1 MYLFLKSFFDRSVS
15 FISIFFLL
23 PFFLFISLL
32 IIIIDKEKPFFRQI
46 RIGYK
51 KRKFYILK
59 FRTMTRR
66 VQIES
71 KETLGLNDPRITAL
85 GKILRK
91 TKIDELPQLVNILL
105 GNMSFVGP
113 RPEIPYYAEN
123 YNSKEQ
129 VIFQV
134 KPGLTD
140 YATLDLINIDNIFE
154 NRDIYSPE
162 EFYKNKIQTLKK
174 KRQLDYIQNISFWV
188 DLKIIFLTIYFIFKK
203 NNG

>member
-1 MYLFLKSFFDRSVS
+1 
-15 FISIFFLL
+15 
-23 PFFLFISLL
+23 
-32 IIIIDKEKPFFRQI
+32 
-46 RIGYK
+46 
-51 KRKFYILK
+51 
-59 FRTMTRR
+59 MTRR

-71 KETLGLNDPRITAL
+71 KETLGINDPRITAL

-91 TKIDELPQLVNILL
+91 TKIDELPQLVNIFL
-105 GNMSFVGP
+105 GHMSFVGP

-123 YNSKEQ
+123 YNPKEQ

-140 YATLDLINIDNIFE
+140 FATLDLINIDKIFE

-162 EFYKNKIQTLKK
+162 EFYKKKIQTFKK
-174 KRQLDYIQNISFWV
+174 KKQLDYIKKISFWI
-188 DLKIIFLTIYFIFKK
+188 DLKIIFLTIFFIFKK

>member
-1 MYLFLKSFFDRSVS
+1 MYLFLKSFFDKSVS

-23 PFFLFISLL
+23 PLFLLISLL
-32 IIIIDKEKPFFRQI
+32 IIIVDKEDPFFRQV

-66 VQIES
+66 VKIVS
-71 KETLGLNDPRITAL
+71 KETLGVNDPRITDL
-85 GKILRK
+85 GKFLRK
-91 TKIDELPQLVNILL
+91 TKIDELPQLVNIFL
-105 GNMSFVGP
+105 GHMSFVGP

-123 YNSKEQ
+123 YNLKEQ
-129 VIFQV
+129 IVFQV

-140 YATLDLINIDNIFE
+140 FATLDLINIDKIFD
-154 NRDIYSPE
+154 NRDISSPE
-162 EFYKNKIQTLKK
+162 EFYKKKIQTFK
-174 KRQLDYIQNISFWV
+174 KRKQLEYIEKISFWN
-188 DLKIIFLTIYFIFKK
+188 DLKIIFLTIFSIFKI

>member
-71 KETLGLNDPRITAL
+71 KETLGVNDPRITAL

-91 TKIDELPQLVNILL
+91 TKIDELPQLVNIFL

>member
-32 IIIIDKEKPFFRQI
+32 IIVIDKEKPFFSQI

-71 KETLGLNDPRITAL
+71 KETLGVNDPRITAL

-91 TKIDELPQLVNILL
+91 TKIDELPQLVNIFL

-162 EFYKNKIQTLKK
+162 EFYKNKIQTFKK
-174 KRQLDYIQNISFWV
+174 KRQLDYIHKISFWV

>member
-32 IIIIDKEKPFFRQI
+32 IIVIDKEKPFFSQI

-71 KETLGLNDPRITAL
+71 KETLGVNDPRITAL

-91 TKIDELPQLVNILL
+91 TKIDELPQLVNIFL

-129 VIFQV
+129 VIFQL

-140 YATLDLINIDNIFE
+140 FATLDLINIDKIFE

-162 EFYKNKIQTLKK
+162 EFYKNKIQTFKK
-174 KRQLDYIQNISFWV
+174 KKQLEYIQKISFWV